1 MTKVPR
7 WAFEKLP
14 GTDGR
19 LGTRMQSVGEVMAIG
34 RTFCES
40 LQKALRSLEQGRAG
54 LNADP
59 AETVARRAGRR
70 SSCSTASR
78 VATPDRIFELEA
90 ALRRGV
96 PAAEV
101 VAAHRHRS
109 VVHRGRSSGSPP
121 SAQRI
126 AAAPAARPGRLPAG
140 QATGL
145 LRRAAGLPAAQRARP
160 RSGRER
166 LALGVR
172 ATFKTVDTCAAEFE
186 AFTPVPLLHLR
197 GGGRGPPV
205 GRATGSSSSARA
217 RTASGRGS
225 SSTTAASTP
234 PCRCATPAT
243 RRS

>member
-59 AETVARRAGRR
+59 AETVLDELDDAALLDRVA
-70 SSCSTASR
+70 

-90 ALRRGV
+90 ALRRGI
-96 PAAEV
+96 PAADV
-101 VAAHRHRS
+101 VARTGIDPWFVEQIGRITSARQAIVDAPLLDRAGYRRAKRLGFSDDQLAYLRHTE
-109 VVHRGRSSGSPP
+109 RGRGP
-121 SAQRI
+121 AR
-126 AAAPAARPGRLPAG
+126 APGPRGAGDVQDRRHLRGRVRG
-140 QATGL
+140 VH
-145 LRRAAGLPAAQRARP
+145 
-160 RSGRER
+160 
-166 LALGVR
+166 AL
-172 ATFKTVDTCAAEFE
+172 
-186 AFTPVPLLHLR
+186 PLLDLR

-205 GRATGSSSSARA
+205 RPGTGSSFWARD

-234 PCRCATPAT
+234 PWRCATPAT
-243 RRS
+243 RPS